1 MAGRKDISKIIVS
14 GRCVCSKQSRSEPR
28 SKPSPFI
35 PSVSTL
41 RVSGR
46 EDSRNDF
53 LRSTLDFVVECDT
66 VVALVVGRGGR
77 PEGEWIASRVR
88 EAALWFDNLIGHHLA
103 TDETQIKHRPS
114 GAWNQD
120 GKWSAGILEYWGR
133 RPQESAR
140 AVGEIMREKL
150 RIFTHFS
157 AKFHESSHRSG
168 PWLRDF
174 THFYG

>member
-1 MAGRKDISKIIVS
+1 MIFCA
-14 GRCVCSKQSRSEPR
+14 QH
-28 SKPSPFI
+28 
-35 PSVSTL
+35 
-41 RVSGR
+41 
-46 EDSRNDF
+46 
-53 LRSTLDFVVECDT
+53 LDFVVECDT

-140 AVGEIMREKL
+140 AVGEIMRESCGFL
-150 RIFTHFS
+150 RIFS
-157 AKFHESSHRSG
+157 AMFHESSHRSG
-168 PWLRDF
+168 VVVYAILRIVTGKALFWRLAIFDRGVRTRRGF
-174 THFYG
+174 GGRRD